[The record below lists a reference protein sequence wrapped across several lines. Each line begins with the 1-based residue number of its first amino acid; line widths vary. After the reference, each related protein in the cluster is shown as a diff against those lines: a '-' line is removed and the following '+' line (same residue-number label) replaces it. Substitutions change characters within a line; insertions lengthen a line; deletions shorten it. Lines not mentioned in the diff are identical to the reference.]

1 MALVTPYITDRFT
14 AYLADILTTRLSLAV
29 WLIDEYTQVKPAGDV
44 KVLIEEG
51 DINAVK
57 NLSGYYLFND
67 LADGNYNIIIE
78 SDLYF
83 SEEMAVAVPRPD
95 PKNPAIEITL
105 KPRPSYPFPNNAT
118 LVRGVL
124 SNAGPITN
132 AAVKVIGKTIETI
145 TDERGEFILYFKG
158 IKKEDITIEIKKNGN
173 TKTINAT
180 IEEGKMVS
188 KGIITF
194 P

>member
-1 MALVTPYITDRFT
+1 MAFVTPNITDRFT

-29 WLIDEYTQVKPAGDV
+29 WLTDEYTQMKPAGNI

-83 SEEMAVAVPRPD
+83 SEEMTVAVPCPD
-95 PKNPAIEITL
+95 PKNPVIEITL
-105 KPRPSYPFPNNAT
+105 NPRPAYPFPNNAT
-118 LVRGVL
+118 LVRGLL
-124 SNAGPITN
+124 SNTDPIVN
-132 AAVKVIGKTIETI
+132 AEVSVLGKTIKSKTNEK
-145 TDERGEFILYFKG
+145 GEFALFFEG
-158 IKKEDITIEIKKNGN
+158 IKKEDIAIEIKKDGT
-173 TKTINAT
+173 TKTVNAT
-180 IEEGKMVS
+180 IEEGKTVS
-188 KGIITF
+188 IGKITF

>member
-67 LADGNYNIIIE
+67 LADGNYNVVIE
-78 SDLYF
+78 SD
-83 SEEMAVAVPRPD
+83 
-95 PKNPAIEITL
+95 
-105 KPRPSYPFPNNAT
+105 
-118 LVRGVL
+118 
-124 SNAGPITN
+124 
-132 AAVKVIGKTIETI
+132 
-145 TDERGEFILYFKG
+145 
-158 IKKEDITIEIKKNGN
+158 
-173 TKTINAT
+173 
-180 IEEGKMVS
+180 
-188 KGIITF
+188 
-194 P
+194 

>member
-1 MALVTPYITDRFT
+1 MAFTKPYITDKFT
-14 AYLADILTTRLSLAV
+14 AYPGDVRITILSLAV
-29 WLIDEYTQVKPAGDV
+29 WVMDDFTKNKPAGDI

-95 PKNPAIEITL
+95 PKNPVIEITL

-118 LVRGVL
+118 LVRGL
-124 SNAGPITN
+124 FSNAGPLAN

-158 IKKEDITIEIKKNGN
+158 IKKEDITIEIKKNGD
-173 TKTINAT
+173 TKTVNAT
-180 IEEGKMVS
+180 IEEGKTAS
-188 KGIITF
+188 LGIITF

>member
-1 MALVTPYITDRFT
+1 MALVTPYITARFT
-14 AYLADILTTRLSLAV
+14 AYLSDILTTHLSLSV
-29 WLIDEYTQVKPAGDV
+29 WLIDEYTQMKPAGNI

-51 DINAVK
+51 NINAVK

-67 LADGNYNIIIE
+67 LIDGNYNLIIE
-78 SDLYF
+78 SDFYF
-83 SEEMAVAVPRPD
+83 PEETLVAVPCPD
-95 PKNPAIEITL
+95 PKNPVIEITL

-118 LVRGVL
+118 LVRGLL
-124 SNAGPITN
+124 SNAGPLAD

-158 IKKEDITIEIKKNGN
+158 IKKEDITIEIKKNGD
-173 TKTINAT
+173 TKTVNAT
-180 IEEGKMVS
+180 IEEGKTAS
-188 KGIITF
+188 LGIIIF